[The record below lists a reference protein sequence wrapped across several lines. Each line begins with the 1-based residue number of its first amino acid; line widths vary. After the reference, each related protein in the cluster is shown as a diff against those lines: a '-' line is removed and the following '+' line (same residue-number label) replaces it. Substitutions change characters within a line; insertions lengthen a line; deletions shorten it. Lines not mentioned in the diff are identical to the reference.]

1 MFPGLLLLLAY
12 LLCGF
17 ASPLLL
23 AGMAL
28 AWYRRY
34 RQPFVRRMAGAGLAG
49 ALLVASA
56 YLLLGLAL
64 DAEGGRSL
72 LGGLFSA
79 SAGFT
84 VGALCWLAWTLLS
97 QWRRRLRH
105 PQA

>member
-23 AGMAL
+23 AGMAV
-28 AWYRRY
+28 AWYRRH
-34 RQPFVRRMAGAGLAG
+34 RRPTVRRMAGAGLAG
-49 ALLVASA
+49 ALLVAGV
-56 YLLLGLAL
+56 YLVLGLAF
-64 DAEGGRSL
+64 DAEGARSL

-79 SAGFT
+79 GAGFT
-84 VGALCWLAWTLLS
+84 AGTLCWLTVALVRR
-97 QWRRRLRH
+97 WRLQR

>member
-28 AWYRRY
+28 AWYRRH
-34 RQPFVRRMAGAGLAG
+34 RRPLVRRMAGAGLAG
-49 ALLVASA
+49 ALLAACA
-56 YLLLGLAL
+56 YLVLGLAF
-64 DAEGGRSL
+64 DAEGARSL

-79 SAGFT
+79 GAGFT
-84 VGALCWLAWTLLS
+84 AGTLCWLAVALV
-97 QWRRRLRH
+97 QRWRSHR

>member
-23 AGMAL
+23 AGMAV
-28 AWYRRY
+28 AWYRR
-34 RQPFVRRMAGAGLAG
+34 RRREIVRRMAGAGLAG

-56 YLLLGLAL
+56 YLVLGLAF
-64 DAEGGRSL
+64 DAEGARSL

-79 SAGFT
+79 GAGFT
-84 VGALCWLAWTLLS
+84 IGTLCWLAWTLL
-97 QWRRRLRH
+97 QRWRLRS
-105 PQA
+105 ART